1 MAWERWAVTSLDWA
15 GRISPGP
22 LALQNLH
29 QAKSLSQESL
39 PCDGIFFCPEYSIL
53 YPDPMQCVR
62 PQFSK
67 GIGLSLI

>member
-1 MAWERWAVTSLDWA
+1 MTDERNGLNTETMAWERWAVTSLDWA

-39 PCDGIFFCPEYSIL
+39 S
-53 YPDPMQCVR
+53 
-62 PQFSK
+62 
-67 GIGLSLI
+67 